1 MAEVR
6 LEGIRKA
13 YGALGILHDIDLE
26 IAHGEFVVFVG
37 PSGSGKSTLLRMIGG
52 LEKISGGM
60 LKIDNKVV
68 NSIDAADRNLGMVFQ
83 SYALYPHLTVRDNLA
98 FPLRMAKLGKEQ
110 IAAKVREAAALLQIE
125 HLLDRKPKHLSGGQR
140 QRVAIGRAIVREPK
154 VFLFDEPLSNLD
166 TELRVQMRVQIAKL
180 HRQLGNTMIYVT
192 HDQVE
197 AMTMADKIV
206 VLKDGRIEQV
216 GSPHDL
222 YHRPATQF
230 VAGFIGSPRMNF
242 LPCKL
247 KANDDGRAEIALRDG
262 PSGWLP
268 VQAGAVGPGA
278 TLTLGIR
285 PDDFLAPS
293 GRPGELT
300 VEIDVDFVEHLGSAT
315 YLYGKALGEHIVA
328 RSPND
333 HYHSGRGERVA
344 LAVAAP
350 DCHVFTSQGKA
361 LPRLEAPKGW
371 S

>member
-13 YGALGILHDIDLE
+13 YGALGILHDIDLD

-52 LEKISGGM
+52 LEKISGGT

-68 NSIDAADRNLGMVFQ
+68 NSVDAADRNLGMVFQ

-98 FPLRMAKLGKEQ
+98 FPLRMANLGKEQ
-110 IAAKVREAAALLQIE
+110 ITAKVREAAALLQIE
-125 HLLDRKPKHLSGGQR
+125 HLLDRKPKQLSGGQR
-140 QRVAIGRAIVREPK
+140 QRVAIGRAIVRQPK

-206 VLKDGRIEQV
+206 VLKDGHIEQV

-247 KANDDGRAEIALRDG
+247 KTKDDERTEIALKSG
-262 PSGWLP
+262 LSGWLP
-268 VQAGAVGPGA
+268 IQAGPVEPGA

-285 PDDFLAPS
+285 PDDFVAPS
-293 GRPGELT
+293 DRPGELI

-315 YLYGKALGEHIVA
+315 YLYGTALGEHIVA

-333 HYHSGRGERVA
+333 HFHSGRGGRVS
-344 LAVAAP
+344 LSVAAS
-350 DCHVFTSQGKA
+350 DCHVFTQQGKA
-361 LPRLEAPKGW
+361 LPRLDAPKSW